1 MAVSIARAGRATV
14 VRGVPSRG
22 KHPGVREGVALR
34 GAASERAPRSTW
46 ESRGES
52 NLCPTGRRRWNARVL
67 GERRG
72 GSPSPGRTV
81 AIVRP
86 SEGSFARREPA
97 RVSSLSSFNAPPSQ
111 VVGGLARRPQATRR
125 LGDDSPVP
133 RRWWPCNHCC
143 SCSWERRYGLRF
155 SRVRLREGA
164 VAASHRCCEHS
175 RRLHDVMLRMAGMGW
190 TAEVERSWVCPR
202 CGWKR
207 CRSPKHGGL
216 SVLLGWKAPRVEAT
230 ALSVT
235 GRRGC
240 DLGLSRRTCRARA
253 GRGQLGG
260 DSGVRRRAEESA
272 RTKTP
277 SANSSASSKRAGRR
291 ETPGP
296 PVSWP
301 RVQAHGSR
309 AERKLRREAGS
320 YRNVGARW
328 SKRWKAEVGRT
339 HRDRASRR
347 APRQTAGGRSSSKQL
362 TPALARRVG
371 DSEKESGFG

>member
-1 MAVSIARAGRATV
+1 VTIPWFQDGDGLATIAAPALGRGGTV
-14 VRGVPSRG
+14 CDSRG
-22 KHPGVREGVALR
+22 SVFAR
-34 GAASERAPRSTW
+34 GRSQHLTDAAST
-46 ESRGES
+46 
-52 NLCPTGRRRWNARVL
+52 
-67 GERRG
+67 RG
-72 GSPSPGRTV
+72 GSMMSCFAWPAWGEPRKL
-81 AIVRP
+81 IVR
-86 SEGSFARREPA
+86 G
-97 RVSSLSSFNAPPSQ
+97 RVHVA
-111 VVGGLARRPQATRR
+111 GG
-125 LGDDSPVP
+125 
-133 RRWWPCNHCC
+133 
-143 SCSWERRYGLRF
+143 
-155 SRVRLREGA
+155 
-164 VAASHRCCEHS
+164 
-175 RRLHDVMLRMAGMGW
+175 
-190 TAEVERSWVCPR
+190 
-202 CGWKR
+202 KR

-240 DLGLSRRTCRARA
+240 DLGLSGRTCQARA

-320 YRNVGARW
+320 YRNVGAR
-328 SKRWKAEVGRT
+328 
-339 HRDRASRR
+339 
-347 APRQTAGGRSSSKQL
+347 
-362 TPALARRVG
+362 
-371 DSEKESGFG
+371 